1 MQAWDSRHRR
11 SRRPPAAGRIAAA
24 WKVLEAKPRGVKVP
38 PLPAKRRAW
47 SMSTRAWW
55 KTIWTSPMAAE
66 WLAADHGAL
75 TRHVELAVEHMPA
88 EHPPRARREAEAILE
103 RDHRGEVDVPR
114 RRLSSSGAS
123 VHRLRAVDASAPVEG
138 RDE

>member
-1 MQAWDSRHRR
+1 VGQSTPPK
-11 SRRPPAAGRIAAA
+11 PPAARRRPNRGGVEGARGEAARREGPAVAGEAAGVVDVDAGMVEDDLDVTYGGRVACGRSRCAHAA
-24 WKVLEAKPRGVKVP
+24 
-38 PLPAKRRAW
+38 RR
-47 SMSTRAWW
+47 
-55 KTIWTSPMAAE
+55 
-66 WLAADHGAL
+66 
-75 TRHVELAVEHMPA
+75 LAVEHMPA